1 MWLRRLIKCCNIFC
15 PRIFCRLENIFK
27 AQRLTFQVI
36 TVMHAIIYMP
46 TKLDIFDKFFD
57 DVFFVNL
64 KYAVIV
70 PSRLRL
76 KDILKF

>member
-1 MWLRRLIKCCNIFC
+1 
-15 PRIFCRLENIFK
+15 
-27 AQRLTFQVI
+27 
-36 TVMHAIIYMP
+36 MHAIIYMP
-46 TKLDIFDKFFD
+46 TKSDICDNDGTIFD
-57 DVFFVNL
+57 DVFYVNL